1 MFAVDLAFAF
11 IVALVFTA
19 ILVPLMGWRRP
30 DYKATWRTAF
40 FVFLLLFLFAWAGG
54 VWLAPFGPTFYNVY
68 WVPFVVIAVLY
79 ALLLL
84 AATPPRLPGSRTR
97 GVVESATA
105 EAEREDMAAEAFGL
119 FFWVLAV
126 LLALALIVH
135 YAL

>member
-1 MFAVDLAFAF
+1 LF
-11 IVALVFTA
+11 ALVIALVLTL

-30 DYKATWRTAF
+30 GYEADWSTAV

-54 VWLAPFGPTFYNVY
+54 VWLTPFGPTLFNVY
-68 WVPFVVIAVLY
+68 WLPFVVVALAY

-84 AATPPRLPGSRTR
+84 AAAPPRFPGKRSRGT
-97 GVVESATA
+97 VSNASV
-105 EAEREDMAAEAFGL
+105 EAEREEVAATAFGL

-126 LLALALIVH
+126 ALIIALAAF